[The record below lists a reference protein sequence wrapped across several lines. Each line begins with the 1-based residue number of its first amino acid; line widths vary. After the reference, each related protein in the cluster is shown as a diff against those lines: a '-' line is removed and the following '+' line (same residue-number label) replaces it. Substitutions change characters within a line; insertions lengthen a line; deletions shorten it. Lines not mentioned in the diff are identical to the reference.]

1 MSMGFGIARK
11 PAGKFVKNFHFPLNE
26 KINKIMY
33 EIACKNHKIRYNIT
47 ILEMMKE
54 RGDCLLTANRIMKKP
69 DVDRAFPDVPDEDV
83 RSFFAALE
91 WM

>member
-1 MSMGFGIARK
+1 MK
-11 PAGKFVKNFHFPLNE
+11 HFHFSRNE
-26 KINKIMY
+26 KKRQNIH

-47 ILEMMKE
+47 ILEVMQE
-54 RGDCLLTANRIMKKP
+54 RGVCFVTANRIMKKP
-69 DVDRAFPDVPDEDV
+69 DTDSAFPDVPDEDV

>member
-1 MSMGFGIARK
+1 M
-11 PAGKFVKNFHFPLNE
+11 E
-26 KINKIMY
+26 
-33 EIACKNHKIRYNIT
+33 
-47 ILEMMKE
+47 E
-54 RGDCLLTANRIMKKP
+54 RGVRLMTANRILKKP

>member
-1 MSMGFGIARK
+1 M
-11 PAGKFVKNFHFPLNE
+11 
-26 KINKIMY
+26 
-33 EIACKNHKIRYNIT
+33 
-47 ILEMMKE
+47 
-54 RGDCLLTANRIMKKP
+54 TANRIMKKP